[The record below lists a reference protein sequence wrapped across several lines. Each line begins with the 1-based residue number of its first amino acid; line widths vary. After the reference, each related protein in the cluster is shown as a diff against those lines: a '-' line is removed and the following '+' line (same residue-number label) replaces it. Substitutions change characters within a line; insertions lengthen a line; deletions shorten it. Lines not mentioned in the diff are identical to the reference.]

1 MKKLTLL
8 FFFIMSLSA
17 SAQMWEHLATSNPL
31 IDTTEVKALKFE
43 LDNLSFFRDNEY
55 TSKRTDGYSLPGL
68 WLQPK
73 FTYTAHKMVRLEL
86 GLHALIFNGA
96 NKYPCYAYHD
106 IGTWKGDQYQ
116 SGAHLLPWFRAQFEF
131 DNVDIILG
139 NIYGGENHGLI
150 EPLFNTETN
159 LSQDPEMG
167 LQILWRRPHLRA
179 DIWLNWQS
187 YIFREATHQ
196 EAFTVG
202 STWRV
207 LLNDEKKATHWY
219 LPVQLVIQHRGGE
232 QDVSALN
239 LGVQTI
245 CNLSLGAGL
254 KHRFENSALTHV
266 AAEANV
272 LAAYQQAGKLWPFNT
287 GLALHAAGEVKLW
300 DAWRLRLGHLSAPK
314 HFVSLYGNP
323 LFNTVSQNLY
333 DTQFNGVHTT
343 YFRTDYS
350 RTIAKHYTFGAEVE
364 VFKSWLGKSTIDTKD
379 EFNFSFGVYMRVNPS
394 FLIKRF
400 QR

>member
-1 MKKLTLL
+1 MKRTALLLALMSALT
-8 FFFIMSLSA
+8 A
-17 SAQMWEHLATSNPL
+17 SAQMWKGLATSDPV
-31 IDTTEVKALKFE
+31 IDTTDVKALKVE

-55 TSKRTDGYSLPGL
+55 TSNRTNGYSLPGL

-73 FTYTAHKMVRLEL
+73 LIYVAHKMVRLEL

-106 IGTWKGDQYQ
+106 IATWKGSQYQ

-131 DNVDIILG
+131 NNVDIILG
-139 NIYGGENHGLI
+139 DIYGGENHGLI

-187 YIFREATHQ
+187 YIFKESTHQ

-207 LLNDEKKATHWY
+207 LLNNEEKRTHWY
-219 LPVQLVIQHRGGE
+219 LPVQLMIQHRGGE
-232 QDVSALN
+232 QDVESLN

-245 CNLSLGAGL
+245 CNLSAGVGVR
-254 KHRFENSALTHV
+254 HRFYRPCLTHIAGEV
-266 AAEANV
+266 NAIG
-272 LAAYQQAGKLWPFNT
+272 AYQQAGKLWPFKT
-287 GLALHAAGEVKLW
+287 GFALHAAGEVMLW
-300 DAWRLRLGHLSAPK
+300 DSWRLRLGHVAAPK
-314 HFVSLYGNP
+314 HFISLYGNP
-323 LFNTVSQNLY
+323 LFNTVSKLDNELTYKGAQ
-333 DTQFNGVHTT
+333 TT
-343 YFRTDYS
+343 YLRTDYG
-350 RTIAKHYTFGAEVE
+350 RTVAKHYTFGGELE
-364 VFKSWLGKSTIDTKD
+364 IFKSWLGKSADTKRS
-379 EFNFSFGVYMRVNPS
+379 EFNFAFGVYIRVNPS

-400 QR
+400 K